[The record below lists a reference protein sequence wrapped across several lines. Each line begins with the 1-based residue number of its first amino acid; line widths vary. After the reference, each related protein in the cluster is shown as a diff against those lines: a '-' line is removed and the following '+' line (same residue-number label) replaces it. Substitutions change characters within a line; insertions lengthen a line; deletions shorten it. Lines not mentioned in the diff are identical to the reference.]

1 MRQPLHRTK
10 ARPAVRETACL
21 AMAGTL
27 PFFCLDQ
34 LPGAAGELLR
44 PKRAC
49 LVRIY
54 PASASGALIDLRGP
68 RMTIGRD
75 ALCDIELPDDFISR
89 VHAMFEQNAHEWR
102 VVDRGS
108 LNGTFVNDQRVEQHT
123 LRPNDQI
130 RLGNHIFKFLSSD
143 DIEVQYHEAVYEMM
157 TLDALTQTYN
167 RRYFEDGFRREVV
180 RSVRH
185 KRPLALLLIDV
196 DFFKH
201 INDRFGHLV
210 GDEVLRALGLRLRQR
225 TRGDEMLARFGGE
238 EFAMTLAEISFADAL
253 VVAEE
258 LRQSV
263 AREPFETTRGPVKL
277 TISIGVAHYDGCSN
291 RSSGEILEAAD
302 RKLYEAKHS
311 GRNCVRC

>member
-1 MRQPLHRTK
+1 MS
-10 ARPAVRETACL
+10 
-21 AMAGTL
+21 GTL
-27 PFFCLDQ
+27 PIFRLDQ
-34 LPGAAGELLR
+34 LPALGEES
-44 PKRAC
+44 PPSEKAC

-54 PASASGALIDLRGP
+54 PASASGALVDLHGP

-89 VHAMFEQNAHEWR
+89 VHAMIEQVGNGWM

-108 LNGTFVNDQRVEQHT
+108 LNGTFVNDERVEQHS

-167 RRYFEDGFRREVV
+167 RRYFEDGFRREVI

-185 KRPLALLLIDV
+185 NRPLALLLIDV

-201 INDRFGHLV
+201 VNDRFGHLV
-210 GDEVLRALGLRLRQR
+210 GDEVLRTLGQRLQRR

-238 EFAMTLAEISFADAL
+238 EFAITLAEISHVEACK
-253 VVAEE
+253 VAEE
-258 LRQSV
+258 LRESI
-263 AREPFETTRGPVKL
+263 ASEPIETTRGALKV
-277 TISIGVAHYDGCSN
+277 TISIGMAHYDGRES

-302 RKLYEAKHS
+302 RKLYEAKRA
-311 GRNCVRC
+311 GRNRVCS

>member
-1 MRQPLHRTK
+1 
-10 ARPAVRETACL
+10 
-21 AMAGTL
+21 MAGTL

-34 LPGAAGELLR
+34 LPSIVGESAR
-44 PKRAC
+44 PQKAC

-54 PASASGALIDLRGP
+54 PASASGALIDLHGP

-75 ALCDIELPDDFISR
+75 ALCDIELPDDFCSR
-89 VHAMFEQNAHEWR
+89 VHAMVENSGDHWCL
-102 VVDRGS
+102 VDRGS
-108 LNGTFVNDQRVEQHT
+108 LNGTFVNDQRIEQHI

-201 INDRFGHLV
+201 INDRFGHLI
-210 GDEVLRALGLRLRQR
+210 GDEVLRGLGLRLQQR

-258 LRQSV
+258 LRRSV
-263 AREPFETTRGPVKL
+263 ADEPFETTRGPVKL
-277 TISIGVAHYDGCSN
+277 TISIGIAHYDGCAP

>member
-1 MRQPLHRTK
+1 MS
-10 ARPAVRETACL
+10 
-21 AMAGTL
+21 GTL
-27 PFFCLDQ
+27 PIFRLDQ
-34 LPGAAGELLR
+34 LPALGDDA
-44 PKRAC
+44 PQPQKAC

-54 PASASGALIDLRGP
+54 PASASGALVDLRGP

-75 ALCDIELPDDFISR
+75 ALCDIELPDDFTSR
-89 VHAMFEQNAHEWR
+89 VHAMVEQVGNGWMI
-102 VVDRGS
+102 VDRGS
-108 LNGTFVNDQRVEQHT
+108 LNGTFVNDKRIEQHN

-167 RRYFEDGFRREVV
+167 RRYFEDGFRREVI

-185 KRPLALLLIDV
+185 NRPLALLLIDV

-201 INDRFGHLV
+201 VNDRFGHLV
-210 GDEVLRALGLRLRQR
+210 GDEVLRSLGQRLQRR

-238 EFAMTLAEISFADAL
+238 EFAITLAEISHDEARQ
-253 VVAEE
+253 VAEE
-258 LRQSV
+258 LRESI
-263 AREPFETTRGPVKL
+263 ATDPFETTRGALKV
-277 TISIGVAHYDGCSN
+277 TISIGLSHFDGKST

-302 RKLYEAKHS
+302 RKLYEAKRA
-311 GRNCVRC
+311 GRNRVCS